1 VIVTVRQADGRLRI
15 LGMLPNR
22 EKDTVLEFLR
32 SIPERLKRTIHT
44 VCSDM
49 YEGYT
54 SAVQAVLPDARLVID
69 RFDVVRAYRDGLE
82 HLRKQ
87 ELQRLKQTLSKEHY
101 GQLKGA
107 MWALSKAP
115 RSFYLTRIVRC
126 SDNCLAIHQ
135 I

>member
-15 LGMLPNR
+15 LGVLPNR

-54 SAVQAVLPDARLVID
+54 SAVQAILPDARLVISSGPIGMD
-69 RFDVVRAYRDGLE
+69 WNTCASRNYSA
-82 HLRKQ
+82 
-87 ELQRLKQTLSKEHY
+87 
-101 GQLKGA
+101 
-107 MWALSKAP
+107 
-115 RSFYLTRIVRC
+115 
-126 SDNCLAIHQ
+126 
-135 I
+135 